1 MIQFATPASP
11 ESETESDTRTNKNR
25 LADTERLGDEI
36 ARLAAHLH
44 AATYR
49 LLVLIRE
56 FDERQG
62 WGDGF
67 RSCADWLS
75 WRTGI
80 APGAARE
87 KVRVARALADL
98 PLMSA
103 GMERGELSFSKA
115 RAMSRVAT
123 AENEAELVEVAGHA
137 TAAHMERIVRAWR
150 RVDRLE
156 DAQADAER
164 QTNRYLRIHQDEDG
178 MFVVRAR
185 LEPEV
190 GALLE
195 KALEWAEDQLYR
207 ESDGQTQTQRKV
219 PAETSFGQRRADAM
233 GLLAEQALAA
243 SESGEERPVRRA
255 DRFQVVLHVGV
266 CDTKTTANHT
276 PATAEEG
283 GFHVSA
289 ETSKR
294 LACDAGLVVMSH
306 DDRGNVLDVGR
317 KRRTVPPALRRAL
330 ESRDRRCRFPGCEVR
345 HTDAHHITHWA
356 EGGDTKLDNLVLLC
370 RRHHRAVHE
379 GGWTVRLLPDGQ
391 TAFHGTDGRVL
402 PRVPAASEVPVEA
415 VAALERGNRV
425 RGIEPGAWTPTPD
438 WLGERLDLGLAIEM
452 LRRGPRVDL
461 PREVSLP
468 PDSSHAGSRGH

>member
-1 MIQFATPASP
+1 MIQFATTTNP
-11 ESETESDTRTNKNR
+11 ECETESDTRARKKR

-49 LLVLIRE
+49 LLVMIRE
-56 FDERQG
+56 FDDRQG
-62 WGDGF
+62 WGNGF

-87 KVRVARALADL
+87 KVRVARALTDL

-123 AENEAELVEVAGHA
+123 AENEAELVEVSGHA

-156 DAQADAER
+156 DAQADVER
-164 QTNRYLRIHQDEDG
+164 QENRYLRIHQDEDG
-178 MFVVRAR
+178 MFVVRGR

-195 KALEWAEDQLYR
+195 KALEWAEDQLYC
-207 ESDGQTQTQRKV
+207 ESDDQRKSQAQAQV

-233 GLLAEQALAA
+233 GLLAEQALAT
-243 SESGEERPVRRA
+243 SESGEQRPVRRA
-255 DRFQVVLHVGV
+255 DRFQVILHGGV
-266 CDTKTTANHT
+266 
-276 PATAEEG
+276 G

-289 ETSKR
+289 ETSKM
-294 LACDAGLVVMSH
+294 VH
-306 DDRGNVLDVGR
+306 
-317 KRRTVPPALRRAL
+317 PPL
-330 ESRDRRCRFPGCEVR
+330 E
-345 HTDAHHITHWA
+345 T
-356 EGGDTKLDNLVLLC
+356 
-370 RRHHRAVHE
+370 
-379 GGWTVRLLPDGQ
+379 
-391 TAFHGTDGRVL
+391 
-402 PRVPAASEVPVEA
+402 
-415 VAALERGNRV
+415 
-425 RGIEPGAWTPTPD
+425 
-438 WLGERLDLGLAIEM
+438 
-452 LRRGPRVDL
+452 
-461 PREVSLP
+461 
-468 PDSSHAGSRGH
+468 AGSTHVSYSKPW